1 MRIQLQLN
9 TCCKSKRIKYTIGR
23 WGGNANER
31 DSVHLSVKNFFKC
44 YPYIVITKLVAIG
57 LIQAGGNKQ
66 KTNKPN
72 TSIQHV
78 TGKDNGYA
86 SGPNSMPGYFSY
98 FCRSIVKGIVK
109 TKGNKKTKV
118 NIVTLGCSKNVVD
131 SEVLLTQ
138 LRGNGVNAVHES
150 PDDDASVVVIN
161 TCGFIDNAKQESID
175 TILRYV
181 DAKEEGLVDKVYV
194 TGCLSQRYKDDL
206 EKEIPDVD
214 AWFGTRDLSRLL
226 KQFKADY
233 KQELVGERILTN
245 PSHYA
250 YMKISEGCDRPC
262 SFCAIPIMRGSHI
275 SRPMEELVLEAK
287 NLARNGTKELL
298 LIAQDSTYYGLDLY
312 KKRNLSELLNRLSDV
327 EGIEWIRLHY
337 AFPTGF
343 PLDVLDV
350 MAQRNNIC
358 KYLDIPLQHGS
369 TRQLQL
375 MRRGTTREKT
385 EQLLDTIREKVPD
398 IAIRTTLIAGHPGET
413 EEDFLEMFGF
423 VERSRFDRLGVFTY
437 SHEENTHAYTMKD
450 DVPAEIKQQ
459 RADGIMELQQGI
471 SLELN
476 QQKIGKTFKVLID
489 RKEGGEFIGR
499 TEHDSPEVD
508 NEVIINAAN
517 DYLRIGDFVQ
527 AKITS
532 STEFDLYGEVTN

>member
-1 MRIQLQLN
+1 M
-9 TCCKSKRIKYTIGR
+9 
-23 WGGNANER
+23 
-31 DSVHLSVKNFFKC
+31 
-44 YPYIVITKLVAIG
+44 
-57 LIQAGGNKQ
+57 
-66 KTNKPN
+66 
-72 TSIQHV
+72 
-78 TGKDNGYA
+78 
-86 SGPNSMPGYFSY
+86 Y
-98 FCRSIVKGIVK
+98 FCNLICGTVK

-118 NIVTLGCSKNVVD
+118 NIVTLGCSKNLVD

-138 LRGNGVNAVHES
+138 LRGNGVEAVHES
-150 PDDDASVVVIN
+150 TKDDANVVVIN

-181 DAKEEGLVDKVYV
+181 DAKEEGLVEKVYV

-214 AWFGTRDLSRLL
+214 AWYGTRDLSRLL

-262 SFCAIPIMRGSHI
+262 SFCAIPLMRGNHI
-275 SRPMEELVLEAK
+275 SRPVEELVLEAK
-287 NLARNGTKELL
+287 NLAKNGTKELL

-312 KKRNLSELLNRLSDV
+312 KKRNLAYLLQHLSDV

-343 PLDVLDV
+343 PMDVLDV
-350 MAQRNNIC
+350 MAERNNIC
-358 KYLDIPLQHGS
+358 NYLDIPLQHGS
-369 TRQLQL
+369 TNILQI

-385 EQLLDTIREKVPD
+385 EALIQTIREKVPG

-413 EEDFLEMFGF
+413 EQDFQEMYLF
-423 VERSRFDRLGVFTY
+423 VERQRFDRLGVFNY
-437 SHEENTHAYTMKD
+437 SHEENTHSFSLND
-450 DVPAEIKQQ
+450 DVPDDVKQE
-459 RADGIMELQQGI
+459 RTEAIMELQQGI

-476 QQKIGKTFKVLID
+476 QHKVGKTYKVLID
-489 RKEGGEFIGR
+489 RKEGKEFIGR
-499 TEHDSPEVD
+499 TEYDSPEVD
-508 NEVIINAAN
+508 NEVIIDASKN
-517 DYLRIGDFVQ
+517 YIRIGDFVDT
-527 AKITS
+527 KIQS
-532 STEFDLYGEVTN
+532 ATEFDLYGTIVD